1 MRTGNKSN
9 MTSFLLD
16 VDQLLDGTDIKFCI
30 EPNAKYYEAEYYNTL
45 ESIVEDLGLY
55 KNIRSMIDVGNSI
68 MAGQDCLKEYERY
81 SEYVSHVHFA
91 APELYEITDFRLYR
105 HFYRELVNSGYTGY
119 LSYEFLKAGDIEVA
133 IKDFYTEIVNKKV

>member
-1 MRTGNKSN
+1 
-9 MTSFLLD
+9 
-16 VDQLLDGTDIKFCI
+16 
-30 EPNAKYYEAEYYNTL
+30 
-45 ESIVEDLGLY
+45 
-55 KNIRSMIDVGNSI
+55 MIDVGNSI